1 MPPRKKKVEVPK
13 PVVEAVVEKPKR
25 QIENKPN
32 HVNFYSYCQNLV
44 RIEKLDASLSIH
56 ADVIKQVLKKI
67 KLTDDTKHPV
77 VYQVELVRDQDPKF
91 YDPYELLNLENDPD
105 LQLLV
110 DKIDAK
116 DKPTPQ
122 EEA

>member
-44 RIEKLDASLSIH
+44 RIEKLDASLAIH

-110 DKIDAK
+110 DKVDAK
-116 DKPTPQ
+116 DKPIPQ